1 MAQLVTY
8 TAITIP
14 VFLDIS
20 MRSFIKLNRT
30 YLRCWPT
37 TMKMTNF
44 VRMSFKRFL
53 NSFMK
58 CQPNYCTENI
68 YDGIE
73 LMFVCFYKFKRL
85 QRYMLIYARYTIVLT
100 NCISVV
106 LCFLLDKFCLHLILQ
121 VKSKLVSY
129 HGTYY
134 LDVGLWKSLKQ
145 KSKRK

>member
-8 TAITIP
+8 TAITI
-14 VFLDIS
+14 FLDVS
-20 MRSFIKLNRT
+20 MRSFIKLIGHI
-30 YLRCWPT
+30 YVVDLT

-58 CQPNYCTENI
+58 CQPNYCTENF

-106 LCFLLDKFCLHLILQ
+106 LCFLLDKFCLHLILE
-121 VKSKLVSY
+121 VKSKLVS
-129 HGTYY
+129 
-134 LDVGLWKSLKQ
+134 
-145 KSKRK
+145 

>member
-8 TAITIP
+8 TAITI
-14 VFLDIS
+14 FLDVS
-20 MRSFIKLNRT
+20 MRSFIKLIGHI
-30 YLRCWPT
+30 YVVDLT

-106 LCFLLDKFCLHLILQ
+106 LCFLLDKFCLHLILE

-134 LDVGLWKSLKQ
+134 LDVGL
-145 KSKRK
+145 

>member
-1 MAQLVTY
+1 MEQLVTY
-8 TAITIP
+8 TAITI
-14 VFLDIS
+14 FLDIS
-20 MRSFIKLNRT
+20 MRSFIKLIGHI
-30 YLRCWPT
+30 YVVDLT

-134 LDVGLWKSLKQ
+134 LDVGL
-145 KSKRK
+145 

>member
-8 TAITIP
+8 TAITI
-14 VFLDIS
+14 FLDIS
-20 MRSFIKLNRT
+20 MRSFIKLIGHI
-30 YLRCWPT
+30 YVVDLT
-37 TMKMTNF
+37 TMKMTKF

-106 LCFLLDKFCLHLILQ
+106 LCFLLDKFCLHLILE
-121 VKSKLVSY
+121 VKSKLVS
-129 HGTYY
+129 
-134 LDVGLWKSLKQ
+134 
-145 KSKRK
+145 

>member
-1 MAQLVTY
+1 MEQLVTY
-8 TAITIP
+8 TAITI
-14 VFLDIS
+14 FLDIS
-20 MRSFIKLNRT
+20 MRSFFKLIGHI
-30 YLRCWPT
+30 YVVDLT

-73 LMFVCFYKFKRL
+73 LVFVCFYKFKRL

-106 LCFLLDKFCLHLILQ
+106 LCFLLDKFCLHLILE

-134 LDVGLWKSLKQ
+134 LDVGL
-145 KSKRK
+145 

>member
-1 MAQLVTY
+1 MEQLVTY
-8 TAITIP
+8 TAITI
-14 VFLDIS
+14 FLDVS

-53 NSFMK
+53 NSFMT

-73 LMFVCFYKFKRL
+73 LMFVCFYIFKRL
-85 QRYMLIYARYTIVLT
+85 QRFMLIYARYTIVLT

-106 LCFLLDKFCLHLILQ
+106 LCFLLDKFCLHLILE

-145 KSKRK
+145 KSKMK

>member
-8 TAITIP
+8 TAITI
-14 VFLDIS
+14 FLDIS
-20 MRSFIKLNRT
+20 MRSFIKLIGHI
-30 YLRCWPT
+30 YVVDLT
-37 TMKMTNF
+37 TMKISNF

-106 LCFLLDKFCLHLILQ
+106 LCFLLDKFCLHLILE
-121 VKSKLVSY
+121 VKSKLVS
-129 HGTYY
+129 
-134 LDVGLWKSLKQ
+134 
-145 KSKRK
+145 

>member
-8 TAITIP
+8 TAITI
-14 VFLDIS
+14 FLDVS
-20 MRSFIKLNRT
+20 MRSFIKLIGHI
-30 YLRCWPT
+30 YVVDLT

-73 LMFVCFYKFKRL
+73 LMFVCFYIFKRL
-85 QRYMLIYARYTIVLT
+85 QRFMLIYARYTIVLIHCT
-100 NCISVV
+100 SVV
-106 LCFLLDKFCLHLILQ
+106 LCFLLDKFCLHLILE

-134 LDVGLWKSLKQ
+134 LDVGL
-145 KSKRK
+145 

>member
-1 MAQLVTY
+1 MEQKVTY
-8 TAITIP
+8 TAITI
-14 VFLDIS
+14 FLDIS
-20 MRSFIKLNRT
+20 MRSFIKLIGHI
-30 YLRCWPT
+30 YVVDLT

-73 LMFVCFYKFKRL
+73 LMCVCFYKFKRL

-106 LCFLLDKFCLHLILQ
+106 LCFLLDKFCLHLILE
-121 VKSKLVSY
+121 VKSKLVS
-129 HGTYY
+129 
-134 LDVGLWKSLKQ
+134 
-145 KSKRK
+145 

>member
-8 TAITIP
+8 TAITI
-14 VFLDIS
+14 FLDVS
-20 MRSFIKLNRT
+20 MRSFIKLIGHI
-30 YLRCWPT
+30 YVVDLT

-106 LCFLLDKFCLHLILQ
+106 LCFLLNKFCLHLILE

-134 LDVGLWKSLKQ
+134 LDVGL
-145 KSKRK
+145 

>member
-8 TAITIP
+8 TAITI
-14 VFLDIS
+14 FLDIS
-20 MRSFIKLNRT
+20 MRSFIKLIGHI
-30 YLRCWPT
+30 YVVDLT

-58 CQPNYCTENI
+58 CQPNYCTENL

-129 HGTYY
+129 HGIYY
-134 LDVGLWKSLKQ
+134 LDVGL
-145 KSKRK
+145 

>member
-8 TAITIP
+8 TAITI
-14 VFLDIS
+14 FLDVS
-20 MRSFIKLNRT
+20 MRSFIKLIGHI
-30 YLRCWPT
+30 YVVDLT

-85 QRYMLIYARYTIVLT
+85 QRYMLIYARYTIVLIHCT
-100 NCISVV
+100 SVV
-106 LCFLLDKFCLHLILQ
+106 LCFLLDKFCLHLILE

-134 LDVGLWKSLKQ
+134 LDVGL
-145 KSKRK
+145 

>member
-8 TAITIP
+8 TAITI
-14 VFLDIS
+14 FLDIS
-20 MRSFIKLNRT
+20 MRSFIKLIGHI
-30 YLRCWPT
+30 YVVDLT

-73 LMFVCFYKFKRL
+73 LMCVCFYKFKRL

-106 LCFLLDKFCLHLILQ
+106 LCFLLDKFCLHLILE
-121 VKSKLVSY
+121 VKSKLVS
-129 HGTYY
+129 
-134 LDVGLWKSLKQ
+134 
-145 KSKRK
+145 

>member
-8 TAITIP
+8 TEITI
-14 VFLDIS
+14 FLDIS
-20 MRSFIKLNRT
+20 MRSFIKLIGHI
-30 YLRCWPT
+30 YVVDLT

-73 LMFVCFYKFKRL
+73 LMFVCFYIFKRL
-85 QRYMLIYARYTIVLT
+85 QRFMLIYARYTIVLIHCT
-100 NCISVV
+100 SVV
-106 LCFLLDKFCLHLILQ
+106 LCFLLDKFCLHLILE
-121 VKSKLVSY
+121 VKSKLVS
-129 HGTYY
+129 
-134 LDVGLWKSLKQ
+134 
-145 KSKRK
+145 

>member
-1 MAQLVTY
+1 MAQLLTY
-8 TAITIP
+8 TAITI
-14 VFLDIS
+14 FLDIS
-20 MRSFIKLNRT
+20 MRSFIKLIGHI
-30 YLRCWPT
+30 YVVDLT

-106 LCFLLDKFCLHLILQ
+106 LCFLLDKFCLHLILE
-121 VKSKLVSY
+121 VKSKLVS
-129 HGTYY
+129 
-134 LDVGLWKSLKQ
+134 
-145 KSKRK
+145 

>member
-1 MAQLVTY
+1 MEQLVTY
-8 TAITIP
+8 TAITI
-14 VFLDIS
+14 FLDIS
-20 MRSFIKLNRT
+20 MRSFIKLIGHI
-30 YLRCWPT
+30 YVVDLT

-58 CQPNYCTENI
+58 CQPNYCTENL

-106 LCFLLDKFCLHLILQ
+106 LCF
-121 VKSKLVSY
+121 
-129 HGTYY
+129 
-134 LDVGLWKSLKQ
+134 
-145 KSKRK
+145 

>member
-1 MAQLVTY
+1 MEQLVTY
-8 TAITIP
+8 TAITI
-14 VFLDIS
+14 FLDIS
-20 MRSFIKLNRT
+20 MRSFIKLIGHI
-30 YLRCWPT
+30 YVVDLT

-106 LCFLLDKFCLHLILQ
+106 LCFLLDKFCLHLILE
-121 VKSKLVSY
+121 VKSKLVS
-129 HGTYY
+129 
-134 LDVGLWKSLKQ
+134 
-145 KSKRK
+145 

>member
-1 MAQLVTY
+1 MEQKVTY
-8 TAITIP
+8 TAITI
-14 VFLDIS
+14 FLDVS
-20 MRSFIKLNRT
+20 MRSFIKLIGHI
-30 YLRCWPT
+30 YVVDLT

-73 LMFVCFYKFKRL
+73 LMFVCFYIFKRL
-85 QRYMLIYARYTIVLT
+85 QRFMLIYARYTIVLIHCT
-100 NCISVV
+100 SVV
-106 LCFLLDKFCLHLILQ
+106 LCFLLDKFCLHLILE

-134 LDVGLWKSLKQ
+134 LDVGL
-145 KSKRK
+145 

>member
-8 TAITIP
+8 TEITI
-14 VFLDIS
+14 FLDIS
-20 MRSFIKLNRT
+20 MRSFIKLIGHI
-30 YLRCWPT
+30 YVVDLT

-106 LCFLLDKFCLHLILQ
+106 LCFLLDKFCLHLILE
-121 VKSKLVSY
+121 VKSKLVS
-129 HGTYY
+129 
-134 LDVGLWKSLKQ
+134 
-145 KSKRK
+145 

>member
-1 MAQLVTY
+1 MTY
-8 TAITIP
+8 TAITI
-14 VFLDIS
+14 FLDIS
-20 MRSFIKLNRT
+20 MRSFIKLIGHI
-30 YLRCWPT
+30 YVVDLT

-106 LCFLLDKFCLHLILQ
+106 LCFLLDKFCLHLILK
-121 VKSKLVSY
+121 VKSKLVS
-129 HGTYY
+129 
-134 LDVGLWKSLKQ
+134 
-145 KSKRK
+145 

>member
-1 MAQLVTY
+1 MTY
-8 TAITIP
+8 TAITI
-14 VFLDIS
+14 FLDIS
-20 MRSFIKLNRT
+20 MRSFIKLIGHI
-30 YLRCWPT
+30 YVVDLT

-106 LCFLLDKFCLHLILQ
+106 LCFLLDKFCLHLILE

-134 LDVGLWKSLKQ
+134 LDVGL
-145 KSKRK
+145 

>member
-1 MAQLVTY
+1 
-8 TAITIP
+8 
-14 VFLDIS
+14 
-20 MRSFIKLNRT
+20 
-30 YLRCWPT
+30 
-37 TMKMTNF
+37 MKMTNF

-106 LCFLLDKFCLHLILQ
+106 LCFLLDKFCLHLILE

-134 LDVGLWKSLKQ
+134 LDVGL
-145 KSKRK
+145 

>member
-8 TAITIP
+8 TEITI
-14 VFLDIS
+14 FLDIS
-20 MRSFIKLNRT
+20 MRSFIKLIGHI
-30 YLRCWPT
+30 YVVDLT

-73 LMFVCFYKFKRL
+73 LMFVCFYIFKRL
-85 QRYMLIYARYTIVLT
+85 QRFMLIYARYTIVLT

-106 LCFLLDKFCLHLILQ
+106 LCFLLDKFCLHLILE

-134 LDVGLWKSLKQ
+134 LDVGL
-145 KSKRK
+145 

>member
-1 MAQLVTY
+1 MEQLVTY
-8 TAITIP
+8 TAITI
-14 VFLDIS
+14 FLDIS
-20 MRSFIKLNRT
+20 MRSFIKLIGHI
-30 YLRCWPT
+30 YVVDLT

-73 LMFVCFYKFKRL
+73 LMFVCFYIFKRL

-106 LCFLLDKFCLHLILQ
+106 LCFLLDKFCLHLILE
-121 VKSKLVSY
+121 VKSKLVS
-129 HGTYY
+129 
-134 LDVGLWKSLKQ
+134 
-145 KSKRK
+145 

>member
-8 TAITIP
+8 TEITI
-14 VFLDIS
+14 FLDIS
-20 MRSFIKLNRT
+20 MRSFIKLIGHI
-30 YLRCWPT
+30 YVVDLT

-73 LMFVCFYKFKRL
+73 LMFVCFYQFKRL

-106 LCFLLDKFCLHLILQ
+106 LCFLLDKFCLHLILE
-121 VKSKLVSY
+121 VKSKLVS
-129 HGTYY
+129 
-134 LDVGLWKSLKQ
+134 
-145 KSKRK
+145 

>member
-8 TAITIP
+8 TAITI
-14 VFLDIS
+14 FLDVS
-20 MRSFIKLNRT
+20 MRSFIKLIGHI
-30 YLRCWPT
+30 YVVDLT

-73 LMFVCFYKFKRL
+73 LMFVCFYIFKRL

-100 NCISVV
+100 NCISIV
-106 LCFLLDKFCLHLILQ
+106 LCFLLDKFCLHLILE
-121 VKSKLVSY
+121 VKSKLVS
-129 HGTYY
+129 
-134 LDVGLWKSLKQ
+134 
-145 KSKRK
+145 

>member
-8 TAITIP
+8 TAITI
-14 VFLDIS
+14 FLDIS
-20 MRSFIKLNRT
+20 MRSFIKLIGHI
-30 YLRCWPT
+30 YVVDLT

-106 LCFLLDKFCLHLILQ
+106 LCFLLDKFCLHLILE

-134 LDVGLWKSLKQ
+134 LDVGL
-145 KSKRK
+145 

>member
-8 TAITIP
+8 TAITI
-14 VFLDIS
+14 FLDIS
-20 MRSFIKLNRT
+20 MRSFIKLIGHI
-30 YLRCWPT
+30 YVVDLT

-106 LCFLLDKFCLHLILQ
+106 LCFLLDKFCLHLILE
-121 VKSKLVSY
+121 VKSKLVS
-129 HGTYY
+129 
-134 LDVGLWKSLKQ
+134 
-145 KSKRK
+145 

>member
-8 TAITIP
+8 TAITI
-14 VFLDIS
+14 FLDVS
-20 MRSFIKLNRT
+20 MRSFIKLIGHI
-30 YLRCWPT
+30 YVVDLT

-106 LCFLLDKFCLHLILQ
+106 LCFLLDKFCLHLILE
-121 VKSKLVSY
+121 VKSKLVS
-129 HGTYY
+129 
-134 LDVGLWKSLKQ
+134 
-145 KSKRK
+145 

>member
-1 MAQLVTY
+1 MEQLVTY
-8 TAITIP
+8 TAITI
-14 VFLDIS
+14 FLDVS
-20 MRSFIKLNRT
+20 MRSFIKLIGHI
-30 YLRCWPT
+30 YVVDLT

-106 LCFLLDKFCLHLILQ
+106 LCFLLDKFCLHLILE
-121 VKSKLVSY
+121 VKSKLVS
-129 HGTYY
+129 
-134 LDVGLWKSLKQ
+134 
-145 KSKRK
+145 

>member
-8 TAITIP
+8 TEITI
-14 VFLDIS
+14 FLDIS
-20 MRSFIKLNRT
+20 MRSFIKLIGHI
-30 YLRCWPT
+30 YVVDLT

-73 LMFVCFYKFKRL
+73 LMCVCFYKFKRL

-106 LCFLLDKFCLHLILQ
+106 LCFLLDKFCLHLILE
-121 VKSKLVSY
+121 VKSKLVS
-129 HGTYY
+129 
-134 LDVGLWKSLKQ
+134 
-145 KSKRK
+145 

>member
-1 MAQLVTY
+1 MEQIVTY
-8 TAITIP
+8 TAITI
-14 VFLDIS
+14 FLDIS
-20 MRSFIKLNRT
+20 MRSFIKLIGHI
-30 YLRCWPT
+30 YVVDLT

-58 CQPNYCTENI
+58 CQPNYCTENL

-106 LCFLLDKFCLHLILQ
+106 LCFLLDKFCLHLILE
-121 VKSKLVSY
+121 VKSKLVS
-129 HGTYY
+129 
-134 LDVGLWKSLKQ
+134 
-145 KSKRK
+145 

>member
-1 MAQLVTY
+1 MEQLVTY
-8 TAITIP
+8 TAITI
-14 VFLDIS
+14 FLDIS
-20 MRSFIKLNRT
+20 MRSFIKLIGHI
-30 YLRCWPT
+30 YVVDLT

-73 LMFVCFYKFKRL
+73 LMFVCFYIFKRL
-85 QRYMLIYARYTIVLT
+85 QRFMLIYARYTIVLIHCT
-100 NCISVV
+100 SVV
-106 LCFLLDKFCLHLILQ
+106 LCFLLDKFCLHLILE

-134 LDVGLWKSLKQ
+134 LDVGL
-145 KSKRK
+145 